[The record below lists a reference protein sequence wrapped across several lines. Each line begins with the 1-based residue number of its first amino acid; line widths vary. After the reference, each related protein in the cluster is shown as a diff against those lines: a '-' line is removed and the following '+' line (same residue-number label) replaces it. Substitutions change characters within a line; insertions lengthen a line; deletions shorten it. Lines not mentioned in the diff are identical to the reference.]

1 MFNDVALG
9 PTKRLIAK
17 DLAEDAQNMG
27 GNEDFGRHGLY
38 CLRSLVVLWR
48 GCRRISRYLIAMHFK
63 DP

>member
-9 PTKRLIAK
+9 PSKRLIAK

-27 GNEDFGRHGLY
+27 GNEDFGRHGMY
-38 CLRSLVVLWR
+38 CLRSLAALWV
-48 GCRRISRYLIAMHFK
+48 GSGRIYRYLIAMHFK